1 MADGDGAGVRG
12 VARVWGVRGVRG
24 VVAMSPAGPRTGLPP
39 GTLATGG
46 PGVTVSCST
55 TRAPSKAT
63 VTASAVLPA
72 HAATYVTDRRTCYM
86 LP

>member
-1 MADGDGAGVRG
+1 VATPAIADGDGPGVQG
-12 VARVWGVRGVRG
+12 VAGVRG
-24 VVAMSPAGPRTGLPP
+24 VVAMSPAGPRTTLPD
-39 GTLATGG
+39 GTLVTGG
-46 PGVTVSCST
+46 PGVTASCST

-72 HAATYVTDRRTCYM
+72 HAATYVTERRTWSM